1 MSVHGKVEAA
11 EDWLRIKGYKI
22 MTDTLDYETV
32 VKMLLGAVEQIKE
45 NHARLSELDSFG
57 GDGDHG
63 TTMLRAMENLENS
76 VNASQTG
83 QIKKLLSD
91 VGWAVMG
98 TDGGATGPLFGS
110 FFMGM
115 SRGVAEAEALDA
127 GAVAEMLEAGLN
139 YLCKQ
144 TKAQIGDKTVIDALA
159 PAVKEARRAADEGL
173 GIATVLKQ
181 AAAAAGEGA
190 HSTIDLEPRL
200 GRAKN
205 AAQQSL
211 GHEDPGAVSV
221 SLIFKGFLKGAL
233 DDGGQR

>member
-1 MSVHGKVEAA
+1 VHVNVKAA
-11 EDWLRIKGYKI
+11 EHWLRLKGQKI
-22 MTDTLDYETV
+22 MTGALNYEV
-32 VKMLLGAVEQIKE
+32 MVKMLLGAAEQIKE

-76 VNASQTG
+76 VNASQAG

-91 VGWAVMG
+91 VGWAVMS

-115 SRGVAEAEALDA
+115 SNGVAEAEALDV
-127 GAVAEMLEAGLN
+127 GAVAEMFEAGLD
-139 YLCKQ
+139 YLRKQ

-173 GIATVLKQ
+173 DIFQPSSSRPPMPPARGLILPEIWSPAWVERRTPLNKVWATK
-181 AAAAAGEGA
+181 
-190 HSTIDLEPRL
+190 TR
-200 GRAKN
+200 GRF
-205 AAQQSL
+205 
-211 GHEDPGAVSV
+211 P
-221 SLIFKGFLKGAL
+221 FL
-233 DDGGQR
+233 

>member
-1 MSVHGKVEAA
+1 
-11 EDWLRIKGYKI
+11 
-22 MTDTLDYETV
+22 MTDTLDYEV
-32 VKMLLGAVEQIKE
+32 MVKMLLAGAEQIRE

-63 TTMLRAMENLENS
+63 TTMLRAMENLEKS
-76 VNASQTG
+76 VSGDQTG
-83 QIKKLLSD
+83 QIKKLLGD
-91 VGWAVMG
+91 VAWAVMG

-115 SRGVAEAEALDA
+115 SSGAAEAEALDV
-127 GAVAEMLEAGLN
+127 GTVAQMFEAGLN
-139 YLCKQ
+139 CLRKQ

-173 GIATVLKQ
+173 DILAVLKQ
-181 AAAAAGEGA
+181 AADAAGEGA
-190 HSTIDLEPRL
+190 HSTRDLTPRL

-221 SLIFKGFLKGAL
+221 SLIFKGFMKGAL

>member
-1 MSVHGKVEAA
+1 MA
-11 EDWLRIKGYKI
+11 
-22 MTDTLDYETV
+22 DTLDYEV
-32 VKMLLGAVEQIKE
+32 MVKMLLAAARQIRE
-45 NHARLSELDSFG
+45 NHPRLSELDSFG

-63 TTMLRAMENLENS
+63 TTMLRAMENLENA
-76 VNASQTG
+76 VNAAQTR

-115 SRGVAEAEALDA
+115 SNGVDEAETLDVA
-127 GAVAEMLEAGLN
+127 AVAEMFEAGLN

-173 GIATVLKQ
+173 AISAVLEQ
-181 AAAAAGEGA
+181 AAEAAGKGA

-221 SLIFKGFLKGAL
+221 SLIFKGFMKGAL
-233 DDGGQR
+233 DNG

>member
-1 MSVHGKVEAA
+1 
-11 EDWLRIKGYKI
+11 
-22 MTDTLDYETV
+22 MTDALDYEV
-32 VKMLLGAVEQIKE
+32 MVRMLLGAAEQIRE
-45 NHARLSELDSFG
+45 GHARLSELDSFG

-76 VNASQTG
+76 VSAAQTG
-83 QIKKLLSD
+83 RIKKLLSD
-91 VGWAVMG
+91 VAWAVMG

-115 SRGVAEAEALDA
+115 SSGVTEAEALDVA
-127 GAVAEMLEAGLN
+127 AVAGMFEAGLN
-139 YLCKQ
+139 YLRKQ

-159 PAVKEARRAADEGL
+159 PAVEEARRAADEGL
-173 GIATVLKQ
+173 CISAVLKQ
-181 AAAAAGEGA
+181 AADAAGEGA
-190 HSTIDLEPRL
+190 HSTRDLAPRL

-221 SLIFKGFLKGAL
+221 SLIFKGFVKGAL
-233 DDGGQR
+233 DNGGQR

>member
-1 MSVHGKVEAA
+1 
-11 EDWLRIKGYKI
+11 
-22 MTDTLDYETV
+22 MTDALEYEV
-32 VKMLLGAVEQIKE
+32 MVKMLLDAAEQIKE

-63 TTMLRAMENLENS
+63 RTMLRAMENLENS
-76 VNASQTG
+76 VSAAQTG

-91 VGWAVMG
+91 VAWAVMG

-115 SRGVAEAEALDA
+115 SSGVAEAEALDVA
-127 GAVAEMLEAGLN
+127 AVAEMFEAGLN
-139 YLCKQ
+139 CLRKQ

-159 PAVKEARRAADEGL
+159 PAVEEARRAADEGL
-173 GIATVLKQ
+173 CISAVLEQ
-181 AAAAAGEGA
+181 AADAAGEGA
-190 HSTIDLEPRL
+190 HSTIDLAPRL

-221 SLIFKGFLKGAL
+221 SLIFKGFMKGAL
-233 DDGGQR
+233 DNGGQR